1 MTPKACSP
9 YAKRR
14 FIRTIA
20 EESEVLSGYIKSI
33 AELGGRNTNPG
44 QGYVAEMSKRAT
56 ARLEG
61 MLAVPMDK
69 VIGYLADEGAL
80 TVKTLKNGDQVI
92 INKKGD
98 PQDIGEWNAAM
109 KVYLQGQAGGIR
121 QLADNFIISAQT
133 GEGAVVQGLEL
144 AKQLSWMGNIGES
157 ILGYDQSL
165 GRGLLAQKYA
175 KGGFSPMEL
184 ADRIAKTRLDR
195 ANAAAA
201 EGAAEYSD
209 KIGDILERLNNPR
222 TKDDALNDLYE
233 LAEQVKFM
241 NDPINIVKGTTG
253 LKLVGNAW
261 TEFFINGMLSSPATW
276 ATNAAGVLWA
286 PIRMGSQLFGAGMLR
301 MAAAAGVGPIDER
314 TARGV
319 WEMSVAQ
326 LGSLKS
332 SLNDAAMMGWQAL
345 ETGRSVYWDDS
356 GISSTRSISGA
367 NVNEGLSKINRDPL
381 SEGMYETVDWIGRFI
396 RIPSRILT
404 GTDEFA
410 KIIAQR
416 GEVAQRAIKRALDDG
431 VDMNDTQ
438 LVKNYLEAEAKMAFE
453 VGPGTRFGQAKY
465 GKLKD
470 IYDKN
475 SSYQEGFGG
484 RSISR
489 TGDEATFQE
498 RSGTTATA
506 ISGKINGILQS
517 PYGAV
522 LRPFLPFVRTPMNII
537 GQGLS
542 QATPLGPMVSVARSA
557 YDKSLNAQGIVM
569 DIQEKL
575 LKSPT
580 ETARVSGQI
589 ALMTA
594 TAGTLTGM
602 AAMGQMT
609 GGGPDRWARDKG
621 RQAMLRQK
629 VWEQNNQKYS
639 INLGDGN
646 VLPIDKFPEPVATL
660 MRIAADLGSS
670 YAYMD
675 EVEKDEAFGTYVAIA
690 STGLYNSS
698 ALQGFDRLFK
708 MLRDPAN
715 FDQQLAGNVQYWVS
729 TQTPFG
735 GMMGYLNKQ
744 VDPYARAYQTTNT
757 KFLMNF
763 ENVFG
768 TGVLAK
774 VANRFPGGSDVKP
787 VQIDQLYGEPVPIT
801 PGVGPSGMNPV
812 GDAIP
817 FLPRK
822 GPNDAAWQAV
832 WEMAGSWQDYNPK
845 SVIELTTAEQQAL
858 NKIMGKLVINGK
870 TLSQAVMAL
879 RNTPEVEL
887 FVRQRGLAAPDTQS
901 GIAQQLSKLRSTYG
915 RAALAKMLR
924 SDVGMQRRAALTKQ
938 LKENKNANNME
949 AAKTTSQ
956 ELNQLLELAGK
967 G

>member
-20 EESEVLSGYIKSI
+20 EESEIQAGYIQSV
-33 AELGGRNTNPG
+33 AELKGRNTDTNG
-44 QGYVAEMSKRAT
+44 SIAGMYSRSAQY
-56 ARLEG
+56 LEG
-61 MLAVPMDK
+61 MLPQSMDSI
-69 VIGYLADEGAL
+69 IGYLADQGAL
-80 TVKTLKNGDQVI
+80 SIKTLKNGDQVI

-98 PQDIGEWNAAM
+98 PQEISEYAAAM

-121 QLADNFIISAQT
+121 QLASNFIISAQT
-133 GEGAVVQGLEL
+133 GEGAVIQGLEL
-144 AKQLSWMGNIGES
+144 AKQLSVMGNLGES
-157 ILGYDQSL
+157 IVGYDQGF
-165 GRGLLAQKYA
+165 GRALMAQKFA
-175 KGGFSPMEL
+175 KNGFSPQEI
-184 ADRIAKTRLDR
+184 ADRIAKSRQDR
-195 ANAAAA
+195 TIAAAA
-201 EGAAEYSD
+201 ENAAEYSD
-209 KIGDILERLNNPR
+209 KIGDILERLNNPSL
-222 TKDDALNDLYE
+222 KDDALNDLYE

-261 TEFFINGMLSSPATW
+261 TEFFINGMLSSPSTW

-286 PIRMGSQLFGAGMLR
+286 PIRMGSQVFGAGMMR
-301 MAAAAGVGPIDER
+301 MAAAAGVGPFDER

-319 WEMSVAQ
+319 WEMSLAQ
-326 LGSLKS
+326 LASLKTS
-332 SLNDAAMMGWQAL
+332 MQDAALMGWQAL

-356 GISSTRSISGA
+356 GITSTRSISGA

-381 SEGMYETVDWIGRFI
+381 SEGWYETVDWIGRFI

-431 VDMNDTQ
+431 VDMNDTEIIR
-438 LVKNYLEAEAKMAFE
+438 NYLEAEAKMAFE
-453 VGPGTRFGQAKY
+453 VGPGTRFGEARY

-470 IYDKN
+470 IYDKQ
-475 SSYQEGFGG
+475 SATRDPSFGG
-484 RSISR
+484 RTISR
-489 TGDEATFQE
+489 VGDEATFQE
-498 RSGTTATA
+498 RTGTAAT
-506 ISGKINGILQS
+506 SVSNWLNGLLQS
-517 PYGAV
+517 PYGSV
-522 LRPFLPFVRTPMNII
+522 LRPFVPFVRTPMNILY
-537 GQGLS
+537 QGLAE
-542 QATPLGPMVSVARSA
+542 ATPLGPLAQIL
-557 YDKSLNAQGIVM
+557 KSGTSPEGVVF
-569 DIQEKL
+569 DINRKL
-575 LKSPT
+575 LNSPT

-594 TAGTLTGM
+594 TLGTLTTM

-609 GGGPDRWARDKG
+609 GGGPDRWAKDRG
-621 RQAMLRQK
+621 AQARIRQR

-639 INLGDGN
+639 MTLGNGY
-646 VLPIDKFPEPVATL
+646 VLPFDKFPEPAATL
-660 MRIAADLGSS
+660 MRIAADLGSAH
-670 YAYMD
+670 AYMTD
-675 EVEKDEAFGTYVAIA
+675 EEKDEAFGAFVGV
-690 STGLYNSS
+690 SLTGLYNSS
-698 ALQGFDRLFK
+698 ALTGFDRLFRIF
-708 MLRDPAN
+708 RDEASV
-715 FDQQLAGNVQYWVS
+715 DQYLAENVQYYIS

-744 VDPYARAYQTTNT
+744 VDPYERAYQTTNT

-763 ENVFG
+763 EDVFG
-768 TGVLAK
+768 TGILSK
-774 VANRFPGGSDVKP
+774 VANRFPGGSSLKP

-801 PGVGPSGMNPV
+801 PGVGPSGMNPL

-822 GPNDAAWQAV
+822 GPKDAAWQAV

-879 RNTPEVEL
+879 RNTPEVDQL
-887 FVRQRGLAAPDTQS
+887 VRQRGLASPDTRT
-901 GIAQQLSKLRSTYG
+901 GVAQQLSKLRSTYG

-924 SDVGMQRRAALTKQ
+924 SDVGMQRRAALTRQ

-956 ELNQLLELAGK
+956 ELNQLLELARK